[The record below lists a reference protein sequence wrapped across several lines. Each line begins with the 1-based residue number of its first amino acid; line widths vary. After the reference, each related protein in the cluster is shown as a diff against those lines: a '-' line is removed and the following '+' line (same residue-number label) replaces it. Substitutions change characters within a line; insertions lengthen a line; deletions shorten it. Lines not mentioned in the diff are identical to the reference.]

1 MKAIKYFVLGAM
13 ISISAPTFA
22 QDVDYGTALGPVT
35 QALKS
40 NSAESA
46 VLVKNYLKEYK
57 KNPEAVIALG
67 NSYLAVKNVD
77 KAGEMADLAL
87 SKAKK
92 DLKIQAQAYILKG
105 DIEALKDE
113 SGNGGGA
120 ASHYA
125 TAMSLDPKNPQAYTR
140 YASIYR
146 KINPKLV
153 EETYAKLKQEIPDYP
168 IDAEAGHSFFSA
180 NKFDKAYEN
189 FAKCKTSDLDE
200 GKLVEYVI
208 SAIQLRKYSEG
219 LKIANAGSVKFPKNL
234 TFKQLGLWS
243 AVETSQ
249 FDEAVKIAEQFMQME
264 GQKNST
270 DYTYYGKALL
280 GVQRYNDALVQFNKA
295 LEVDANAVEA
305 LGKIAEAY
313 TGLGDTDKALEYSEL
328 YMKKNPNATPSDYG
342 KLANIYVEKGNF
354 DKALAIYDQM
364 AEKYPSIN
372 TWAYTVA
379 ASVANKAGKADVSAS
394 YNQKIVDV
402 LGNKTGLDADETGY
416 LKTALSLLG
425 YYYWGEKENLEAA
438 KPYYEM
444 LIKLD
449 PEDKNAKAALGIE

>member
-146 KINPKLV
+146 KLNPKLV
-153 EETYAKLKQEIPDYP
+153 E
-168 IDAEAGHSFFSA
+168 
-180 NKFDKAYEN
+180 
-189 FAKCKTSDLDE
+189 
-200 GKLVEYVI
+200 
-208 SAIQLRKYSEG
+208 
-219 LKIANAGSVKFPKNL
+219 
-234 TFKQLGLWS
+234 
-243 AVETSQ
+243 
-249 FDEAVKIAEQFMQME
+249 
-264 GQKNST
+264 
-270 DYTYYGKALL
+270 
-280 GVQRYNDALVQFNKA
+280 
-295 LEVDANAVEA
+295 
-305 LGKIAEAY
+305 
-313 TGLGDTDKALEYSEL
+313 
-328 YMKKNPNATPSDYG
+328 
-342 KLANIYVEKGNF
+342 
-354 DKALAIYDQM
+354 
-364 AEKYPSIN
+364 
-372 TWAYTVA
+372 
-379 ASVANKAGKADVSAS
+379 
-394 YNQKIVDV
+394 
-402 LGNKTGLDADETGY
+402 
-416 LKTALSLLG
+416 
-425 YYYWGEKENLEAA
+425 
-438 KPYYEM
+438 
-444 LIKLD
+444 
-449 PEDKNAKAALGIE
+449 